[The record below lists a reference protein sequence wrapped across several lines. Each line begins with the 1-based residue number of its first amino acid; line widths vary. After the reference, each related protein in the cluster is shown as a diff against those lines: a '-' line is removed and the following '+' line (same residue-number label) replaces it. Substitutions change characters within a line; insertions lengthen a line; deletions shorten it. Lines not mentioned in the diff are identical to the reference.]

1 MTIDTIPIT
10 PLTRQDFVSDQ
21 TVRWCPGC
29 GDYAILATIQK
40 VLPDLGIPRENI
52 VFISGIGCSSRF
64 PYYMNTYGIHSI
76 HGRAPTL
83 ATGLAI
89 ANPELSIWVITGD
102 GDGLSIGGNHL
113 LHALRRNVNLN
124 IILFNNRIYG
134 LTKGQYSPTSRL
146 GARTKSSPMGTIEH
160 PINPIGLALA
170 AEASFV
176 ARSLDAHTH
185 HMGEV
190 LLQAANH
197 HGSSFVEI
205 YQNCVIFNPNEWEG
219 LDDRRTRDENILYL
233 EHGKPMV
240 FGKSR
245 ERGIRLNGFMPEIVE
260 LGNGYTEADLV
271 VHDANSTEL
280 GYILSSME
288 YPTPLGVFRNVT
300 DRETYT
306 DGLMAQIAE
315 SQARRGK
322 GDLDALYRSADL
334 WTVVPKE
341 PDEPIES
348 HISGRMPDELDEE
361 YVDQLDGG
369 EQAPMSAVQDQL
381 AHDVVSSLAAHA
393 PIEVDAQTSLAKAI
407 RQMNSHNIG
416 CVLVTDETDK
426 LVGIFTE
433 RDVLMRVAGLVD
445 DLAAATVGAY
455 MTPDPVAVNPDL
467 PVAHALHLMSV
478 YGFRHLP
485 LVDEE
490 NRPTGI
496 ISFRDVVAHL
506 HGAVAHLH
514 GAVEHSHEAV
524 EHSHGAANGDPA

>member
-1 MTIDTIPIT
+1 MPAAGEQRRGCIREIAMTTDTIPV
-10 PLTRQDFVSDQ
+10 PKLTRQDFVSDQ

-29 GDYAILATIQK
+29 GDYSILASIQK
-40 VLPDLGIPRENI
+40 VLPELGIPRENV

-83 ATGLAI
+83 ATGLSI
-89 ANPELSIWVITGD
+89 ANPELSVWVITGD

-146 GARTKSSPMGTIEH
+146 GAKTKSSPMGTIEH

-170 AEASFV
+170 AEATFV
-176 ARSLDAHTH
+176 ARSIDAHTQH
-185 HMGEV
+185 LGEV
-190 LLQAANH
+190 LLQAAQH

-205 YQNCVIFNPNEWEG
+205 YQNCVIFNPDEWIG

-240 FGKSR
+240 FGKNLD
-245 ERGIRLNGFMPEIVE
+245 RGIRLNGFTPEVVN
-260 LGNGYTEADLV
+260 LGDGISETDLV
-271 VHDANSTEL
+271 VHDSHSTEL
-280 GYILSSME
+280 GHILANME
-288 YPTPLGVFRNVT
+288 YPTPMGVFRDAGN
-300 DRETYT
+300 RPTYT

-315 SQARRGK
+315 AQTKRGK
-322 GDLDALYRSADL
+322 GNLNELYRSADL
-334 WTVVPKE
+334 WTVVPVKT
-341 PDEPIES
+341 DEPIES
-348 HISGRMPDELDEE
+348 HVSGRVPIELDEE
-361 YVDQLDGG
+361 YVDEIDTPDKAD
-369 EQAPMSAVQDQL
+369 APSAVRDAL
-381 AHDVVSSLAAHA
+381 IADTVAALAAHA
-393 PIEVDAQTSLAKAI
+393 PIEVDTHTSLAKAI

-416 CVLVTDETDK
+416 CVMVTDDNDR

-445 DLAAATVGAY
+445 DVSSANVGEY
-455 MTPDPVAVNPDL
+455 MTPNPVAVKVDL
-467 PVAHALHLMSV
+467 PIAHALHLMSV

-485 LVDEE
+485 LVDDD

-496 ISFRDVVAHL
+496 ISFRDVVRYL
-506 HGAVAHLH
+506 HGAA
-514 GAVEHSHEAV
+514 E
-524 EHSHGAANGDPA
+524 NPTNN

>member
-1 MTIDTIPIT
+1 MTIDTISAPQ
-10 PLTRQDFVSDQ
+10 LTRQDFVSNQ

-29 GDYAILATIQK
+29 GDYAILASIQK
-40 VLPDLGIPRENI
+40 VLPELGIPRENI

-89 ANPELSIWVITGD
+89 TNPELSIWVITGD

-146 GARTKSSPMGTIEH
+146 GAKTKSSPMGTIEH
-160 PINPIGLALA
+160 PINPIRLAMA

-176 ARSLDAHTH
+176 ARSLDAHPK
-185 HMGEV
+185 HMESV
-190 LLQAANH
+190 LYQAAGH
-197 HGSSFVEI
+197 RGSSFVEI
-205 YQNCVIFNPNEWEG
+205 YQNCVIFNPTEWEG
-219 LDDRRTRDENILYL
+219 LDDRRTRDDNILYL

-240 FGKSR
+240 FGKNND
-245 ERGIRLNGFMPEIVE
+245 RGIRLNGFKPEIVE
-260 LGNGYTEADLV
+260 LGNGYNETDLL
-271 VHDANSTEL
+271 VHDAKSIEL
-280 GYILSSME
+280 GYILANME
-288 YPTPLGVFRNVT
+288 YPTPLGVFRHLTN
-300 DRETYT
+300 RETYS

-315 SQARRGK
+315 AQAKRGM

-334 WTVVPKE
+334 WTIVPQE
-341 PDEPIES
+341 PDAPIQS
-348 HISGRMPDELDEE
+348 HVSGRMPDELDEE
-361 YVDQLDGG
+361 YVDAVAGDAP
-369 EQAPMSAVQDQL
+369 APMSAVQQSL
-381 AHDVVSSLAAHA
+381 ARDAVASLAAHA
-393 PIEVDAQTSLAKAI
+393 PVEVDAQTSLAKAI

-416 CVLVTDETDK
+416 CVMVTDENDK

-445 DLAAATVGAY
+445 DLSAATVGEY
-455 MTPDPVAVNPDL
+455 MTPDPVAVKPSL
-467 PVAHALHLMSV
+467 PIAHALNLMSD

-496 ISFRDVVAHL
+496 ISFRDVIAYLHEVA
-506 HGAVAHLH
+506 G
-514 GAVEHSHEAV
+514 SR
-524 EHSHGAANGDPA
+524 PA

>member
-1 MTIDTIPIT
+1 MTIDTIPMPT
-10 PLTRQDFVSDQ
+10 LTRQDFVSDQ

-29 GDYAILATIQK
+29 GDYAILATVQK

-89 ANPELSIWVITGD
+89 ARPELSIWVITGD

-146 GARTKSSPMGTIEH
+146 GAKTKSSPMGTIEH

-176 ARSLDAHTH
+176 ARSIDAHTQH
-185 HMGEV
+185 LGET

-197 HGSSFVEI
+197 RGSSFVEV
-205 YQNCVIFNPNEWEG
+205 YQNCVIFNPTEWEG

-233 EHGKPMV
+233 EHGQPMI
-240 FGKSR
+240 FGKNR
-245 ERGIRLNGFMPEIVE
+245 DRGIRLNGFTPEIVT
-260 LGNGYTEADLV
+260 LGDGVSEADLV
-271 VHDANSTEL
+271 VHDTESTEL

-288 YPTPLGVFRNVT
+288 YPTPMGVFRRT
-300 DRETYT
+300 ADRPTYSE
-306 DGLMAQIAE
+306 GLMAQIADA
-315 SQARRGK
+315 QAKRGQ
-322 GDLDALYRSADL
+322 GDLDALYRAADL
-334 WTVVPKE
+334 WTVVPVE
-341 PDEPIES
+341 PHEPIES
-348 HISGRMPDELDEE
+348 HVSGRMPDELDDE
-361 YVDQLDGG
+361 YVDRLQGTG
-369 EQAPMSAVQDQL
+369 APTPKTMVQDAL
-381 AHDVVSSLAAHA
+381 TEATVETLAAHA
-393 PIEVDAQTSLAKAI
+393 PVEVDPHTSLAKAI

-416 CVLVTDETDK
+416 CVVVTDENDK

-433 RDVLMRVAGLVD
+433 RDVLMRVAGLVAD
-445 DLAAATVGAY
+445 TAAATVGDY
-455 MTPDPVAVNPDL
+455 MTPNPVAVRPDL
-467 PVAHALHLMSV
+467 PIAHALHLMAV
-478 YGFRHLP
+478 HGFRHLP
-485 LVDEE
+485 LVDEDH
-490 NRPTGI
+490 RPVGV
-496 ISFRDVVAHL
+496 ISFRDVVHFL
-506 HGAVAHLH
+506 HNG
-514 GAVEHSHEAV
+514 VES
-524 EHSHGAANGDPA
+524 